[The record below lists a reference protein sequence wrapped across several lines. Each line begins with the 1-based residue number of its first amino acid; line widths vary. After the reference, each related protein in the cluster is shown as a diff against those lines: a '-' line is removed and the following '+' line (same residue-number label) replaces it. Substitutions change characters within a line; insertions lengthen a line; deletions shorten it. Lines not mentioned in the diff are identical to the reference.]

1 MSRKHFWNQNPAEKF
16 FPLPNDLFRLELL
29 PGEIAVYAYLM
40 YRENRETFQCHPSY
54 TNIGKAV
61 AMSPNTVRKYVQSLE
76 EKHLIYTEPTTVVRK
91 DGAKR
96 NGSLLYTIRPI
107 EEAKSYMIEREWEK
121 IEQELDRAMLK
132 EAMKN
137 RQVS

>member
-1 MSRKHFWNQNPAEKF
+1 MSRKHFWNQNPAGKF

-40 YRENRETFQCHPSY
+40 FRENRQTFQCHPSY
-54 TNIGKAV
+54 TTIGEAV
-61 AMSPNTVRKYVQSLE
+61 GMSPNTVRKYVQSLE

-91 DGAKR
+91 DGVKR

-137 RQVS
+137 KQVS

>member
-1 MSRKHFWNQNPAEKF
+1 MSRKHFWNQNPAGKF

-40 YRENRETFQCHPSY
+40 YRENRQTFQCHPSY
-54 TNIGKAV
+54 TTIGKAV
-61 AMSPNTVRKYVQSLE
+61 GMSPNTVRKYVQSLE
-76 EKHLIYTEPTTVVRK
+76 EKHLICTQPTTVVRK
-91 DGAKR
+91 DGVKR

-121 IEQELDRAMLK
+121 IEQELDRTMLK
-132 EAMKN
+132 GAMKN

>member
-1 MSRKHFWNQNPAEKF
+1 
-16 FPLPNDLFRLELL
+16 
-29 PGEIAVYAYLM
+29 
-40 YRENRETFQCHPSY
+40 
-54 TNIGKAV
+54 
-61 AMSPNTVRKYVQSLE
+61 MSPNTVRKYVQSLE

-137 RQVS
+137 KQVS